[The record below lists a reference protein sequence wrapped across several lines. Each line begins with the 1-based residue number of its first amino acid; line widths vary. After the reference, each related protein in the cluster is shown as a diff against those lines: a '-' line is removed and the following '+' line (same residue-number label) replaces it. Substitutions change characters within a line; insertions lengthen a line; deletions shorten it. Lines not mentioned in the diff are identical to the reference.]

1 MLETDLLRVQGAEQ
15 LRRLA
20 KDLRKHE
27 EGREIRKG
35 VVRSLKDVANEVVR
49 AEKAAVL
56 ALPSKG
62 ENARRGRR
70 SLRRRFATATQSRVR
85 ASGKDAGVSVLINP
99 KRMPEGQQ
107 NLPAYWNRE
116 RGYERLR
123 HPVFGD
129 PDTWV
134 QDQHVTPWF
143 YETARPYETVTQR
156 RLIGV
161 LDAAARD
168 LERG

>member
-1 MLETDLLRVQGAEQ
+1 MLEADLLRVQGAEQ
-15 LRRLA
+15 LRALA
-20 KDLRKHE
+20 KDLRKKE

-35 VVRSLKDVANEVVR
+35 IVRDLKAVANDVVR

-56 ALPSKG
+56 ALPSHE

-70 SLRRRFATATQSRVR
+70 PLRRRFATATQARVR
-85 ASGKDAGVSVLINP
+85 TSGKDAGVSVLVNP

-107 NLPAYWNRE
+107 NLPAYWNKE
-116 RGYERLR
+116 RGFERLR

-129 PDTWV
+129 DDTWV

-143 YETARPYETVTQR
+143 YETARPYENVAQR